1 MLTRPVPLIL
11 LALLLI
17 LQGQL
22 WLGRGSVTKV
32 WQLQEQLQEQKK
44 QNAQAELGIERSRA
58 ELHDLREGL
67 EMVQERA
74 RREIGMVKANEIF
87 VQIAK

>member
-1 MLTRPVPLIL
+1 
-11 LALLLI
+11 
-17 LQGQL
+17 LQ
-22 WLGRGSVTKV
+22 V
-32 WQLQEQLQEQKK
+32 QKK
-44 QNAQAELGIERSRA
+44 QNTQAELGIERSRA